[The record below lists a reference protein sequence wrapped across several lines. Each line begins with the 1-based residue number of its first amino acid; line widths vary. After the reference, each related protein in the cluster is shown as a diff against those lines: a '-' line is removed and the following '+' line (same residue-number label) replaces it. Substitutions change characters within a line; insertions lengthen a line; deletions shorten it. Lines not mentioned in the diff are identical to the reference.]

1 MYGKMLIT
9 CSLVVRTG
17 LHIGGSGIF
26 SPIGAVDSPV
36 IRDPLTR
43 QPIVPGSSLK
53 GKLRTL
59 LVRSDSYSKGDG
71 IVRLPEIDKEPR
83 ERKEIR
89 QLFGCA
95 HPVCRSRLQ
104 FSDCFVTNAE
114 EMGTVGLTGVKTE
127 NALRRDTS
135 VANPRQIERVNP
147 GVKFGV
153 RIVYDIAKKEEMK
166 ADLTLL
172 AKGMKLLQLD
182 YLGGHGSRGSG
193 RVSFRD
199 FHVTNC
205 EDHQEDSALTRLF
218 KEVEDYE
225 LLPV

>member
-1 MYGKMLIT
+1 M
-9 CSLVVRTG
+9 
-17 LHIGGSGIF
+17 
-26 SPIGAVDSPV
+26 
-36 IRDPLTR
+36 IRDPLTQR
-43 QPIVPGSSLK
+43 PIVPGSSLK

-59 LVRSDSYSKGDG
+59 LVRSDSYQKGNG
-71 IVRLPEIDKEPR
+71 IESLPEIDQEPEGILR
-83 ERKEIR
+83 
-89 QLFGCA
+89 LFGCA
-95 HPVCRSRLQ
+95 TPVRRSRLQ

-114 EMGTVGLTGVKTE
+114 EMDAVGLTEVKTE
-127 NALRRDTS
+127 NAISRSNS

-153 RIVYDIAKKEEMK
+153 RIVYDIAKKEEME

-205 EDHQEDSALTRLF
+205 EDHQEDSSLTRLF

>member
-1 MYGKMLIT
+1 MDMYGKILIT

-36 IRDPLTR
+36 IRDPLTQR
-43 QPIVPGSSLK
+43 PIVPGSSLK

-59 LVRSDSYSKGDG
+59 LVRSDSYQKGNG
-71 IVRLPEIDKEPR
+71 IEKLPEIDQEP
-83 ERKEIR
+83 EEILR
-89 QLFGCA
+89 LFGCA
-95 HPVCRSRLQ
+95 NPVRRSRLQ
-104 FSDCFVTNAE
+104 FSDCFVLNAE
-114 EMGTVGLTGVKTE
+114 EMDVVGLTEVKTE
-127 NALRRDTS
+127 NAIRRNDS

-153 RIVYDIAKKEEMK
+153 RIVYDIAKKEEME

-205 EDHQEDSALTRLF
+205 EDQQEDSSLTSLF

>member
-1 MYGKMLIT
+1 MR
-9 CSLVVRTG
+9 LVVRTG

-36 IRDPLTR
+36 IRDPLTQR
-43 QPIVPGSSLK
+43 PIVPGSSLK

-59 LVRSDSYSKGDG
+59 LVRSDSYQKGNG
-71 IVRLPEIDKEPR
+71 IESLPEIDQEPEGILR
-83 ERKEIR
+83 
-89 QLFGCA
+89 LFGCA
-95 HPVCRSRLQ
+95 TPVRRSRLQ

-114 EMGTVGLTGVKTE
+114 EMDAVGLTEVKTE
-127 NALRRDTS
+127 NAISRSNS

-153 RIVYDIAKKEEMK
+153 RIVYDIAKKEEME

-205 EDHQEDSALTRLF
+205 EDHQEDSSLTRLF